1 MSHFKGEVKR
11 SMQTVQTVLKFPIKS
26 MPERGI
32 KVETCEHYG
41 VRSEFSEVEGCVIAH
56 YFPVTKKGKVVG
68 FLKRDLTQPKKS
80 AFSTVGDVDTSCD
93 LVGQDVCQK
102 GKKLFIA
109 EGQYDYLS
117 VWQSLFFSSYN
128 QGLNTPFIP
137 NVVTIGLG
145 TKHAAEHIS
154 NNQEFVNT
162 FQEPITVFDNDEA
175 TPEERLKGIVKGRDA
190 VMEVALCIDNMKNV
204 QLDLNDPN
212 EYIKDGKSEDL
223 SKLLMFG
230 ATVFQVDSVE
240 YGGGV
245 YEELIQKIPKG
256 VMIPGLPVF
265 MSRLRGLRPRELT
278 IILAPP
284 KAGKTTLCKL
294 INYHLLLMK
303 KKTLGI
309 YLEEDIVKTRQS
321 FIALDNNVHLPLYR
335 EDPDIVPDEQRR
347 RTLKEVLD
355 PQYARFTVDKKGHI
369 GPERL
374 MQILEWEAARGVEF
388 VILDH
393 LSFVFSGSTGA
404 NERKEIDN
412 LLTNIAAFVKKTG
425 IHVIAVAHITRDKN
439 RGKPKNQD
447 GTINYPYWY
456 EIEPD
461 DGRGSGAFEQVTSNL
476 IGIDKEIKE
485 DKTRGFSR
493 ISILYAREWDNSGVC
508 DTLTLDAHTGRMK
521 AITEEYLSDE

>member
-1 MSHFKGEVKR
+1 MSHFKGEVQK
-11 SMQTVQTVLKFPIKS
+11 SMQTIQTVQKYPIKAI
-26 MPERGI
+26 PDRGI
-32 KVETCEHYG
+32 KLETCEHFG
-41 VRSEFSEVEGCVIAH
+41 IRSEFSEVEGTVIAH
-56 YFPVTKKGKVVG
+56 YFPVTKKGKISG
-68 FLKRDLTQPKKS
+68 FLKRDLTQPKKK
-80 AFSTVGDVDTSCD
+80 AFSTVGDVDTGCD

-117 VWQSLFFSSYN
+117 AWQALYFSDYN
-128 QGLNTPFIP
+128 QGLSKPFVP
-137 NVVTIGLG
+137 NVVSIGLG
-145 TKHAAEHIS
+145 TKHAAEHVS
-154 NNQEFVNT
+154 NNQEFVQS

-190 VMEVALCIDNMKNV
+190 VMEVALCIQEMKNV
-204 QLDLNDPN
+204 ELELNDPN
-212 EYIKDGKSEDL
+212 EYIKEGRSEEL
-223 SKLLMFG
+223 AKMLMFQ
-230 ATVFQVDSVE
+230 AKSFQVDSVE
-240 YGGGV
+240 YGGGE
-245 YEELIQKIPKG
+245 YEDLIQPIPKG
-256 VMIPGLPVF
+256 MYIPGLPIF
-265 MSRLRGLRPRELT
+265 MSKLRGLRPRELT

-321 FIALDNNVHLPLYR
+321 FIAMDNNVHLPLFR
-335 EDPDIVPDEQRR
+335 ENPDIVPDEQRR
-347 RTLKEVLD
+347 RTVQEVLD
-355 PQYARFTVDKKGHI
+355 PTYARFTVDKKGHI

-393 LSFVFSGSTGA
+393 LSFVFSGSTGT

-439 RGKPKNQD
+439 RGKPKKPD
-447 GTINYPYWY
+447 GSISYPYWY

-493 ISILYAREWDNSGVC
+493 ISILYAREWDNSGIC
-508 DTLTLDAHTGRMK
+508 DTLTLDKHTGRMM
-521 AITEEYLSDE
+521 AIPKEEYLDE